1 MFLSFHLSLV
11 ASRQMFFKINKHPTL
26 FSYGMCQSFSR
37 LNSAEKY
44 DQLTGCW
51 EPIASLKEPRSG
63 VGVVAIG
70 QRMYALGGFDGKN
83 YLK

>member
-1 MFLSFHLSLV
+1 MTFVESRLSP
-11 ASRQMFFKINKHPTL
+11 AINIHR
-26 FSYGMCQSFSR
+26 YGMCRQFSR
-37 LNSAEKY
+37 LASAEKY

-51 EPIASLKEPRSG
+51 ESIASLNEPRSG

-70 QRMYALGGFDGKN
+70 RKMYALGGFDGKN

>member
-1 MFLSFHLSLV
+1 MC
-11 ASRQMFFKINKHPTL
+11 RQ
-26 FSYGMCQSFSR
+26 FSR
-37 LNSAEKY
+37 LNTAEKY

-51 EPIASLKEPRSG
+51 EPIASLKDPRSG

-70 QRMYALGGFDGKN
+70 GKMYALGGFDGKN